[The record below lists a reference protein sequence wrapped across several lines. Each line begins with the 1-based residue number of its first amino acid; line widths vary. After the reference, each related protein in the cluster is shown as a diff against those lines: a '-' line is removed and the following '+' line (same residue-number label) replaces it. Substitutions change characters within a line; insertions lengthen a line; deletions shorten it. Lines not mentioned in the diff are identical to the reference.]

1 MATAKSQR
9 IGIWVIAIVMLVGTI
24 GSFAVMI
31 LGTKNS
37 NVDQARVKQL
47 TDTYQKEYDV
57 YQGKVS
63 DQATQL
69 STKYFSEFNQYAGRP
84 AVFDRD
90 SVKTLATADLKAG
103 DGTALTKDSAFTAY
117 YIGWTP
123 NGKVFDGSIDGT
135 KLKAPFT
142 ASPGGVITG
151 WTKGVE
157 GMKVGGVRELTI
169 PSDDAYG
176 EKGSGDS
183 IPPNTPL
190 KFVIMVIPTP
200 ETIPQPEMPQELLD
214 YYSKRILHQFLVH
227 N

>member
-1 MATAKSQR
+1 MATPKSQR
-9 IGIWVIAIVMLVGTI
+9 IGIWIIAIVMLIGTI

-31 LGTKNS
+31 LGSQNS
-37 NVDQARVKQL
+37 NVDQARLKQL
-47 TDTYQKEYDV
+47 TDEYQKDNNA
-57 YQGKVS
+57 YQAKV
-63 DQATQL
+63 DAQAAQL
-69 STKYFSEFNQYAGRP
+69 SEKYFPEFNQYAGRP
-84 AVFDRD
+84 TAFDRD
-90 SVKTLATADLKAG
+90 SVKSLSSVDLKLG
-103 DGTALTKDSAFTAY
+103 DGEVLGKDATFTAY
-117 YIGWTP
+117 YLGWGP

-142 ASPGGVITG
+142 ASPGGVIAG

-157 GMKVGGVRELTI
+157 GMKIGGVREVTI

-200 ETIPQPEMPQELLD
+200 DTIPQPEMSQELLE
-214 YYSKRILHQFLVH
+214 YYSKGV